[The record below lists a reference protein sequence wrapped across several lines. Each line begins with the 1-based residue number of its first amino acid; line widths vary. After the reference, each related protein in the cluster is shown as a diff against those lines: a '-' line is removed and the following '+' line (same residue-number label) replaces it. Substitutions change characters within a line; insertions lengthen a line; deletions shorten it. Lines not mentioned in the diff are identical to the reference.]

1 MASLTQKLTSFARS
15 PQGKKMIDQARRY
28 ATKPENQAKLKQ
40 LGSKFTSRG
49 GRS

>member
-1 MASLTQKLTSFARS
+1 MSSLVQKLTTFARS
-15 PQGKKMIDQARRY
+15 PQGKKMVDQARRY

-40 LGSKFTSRG
+40 LGSKFSGKG

>member
-1 MASLTQKLTSFARS
+1 MSSLTQKLTAFARS
-15 PQGKKMIDQARRY
+15 PQGKQMIDRARRY

-40 LGSKFTSRG
+40 LGTKFTSKG

>member
-1 MASLTQKLTSFARS
+1 MASLTQKLTAFARS

-40 LGSKFTSRG
+40 LGTRFGNKGGSR
-49 GRS
+49 

>member
-1 MASLTQKLTSFARS
+1 MSSLTQKLTAFARS
-15 PQGKKMIDQARRY
+15 PQGKKMADQVRRY

-40 LGSKFTSRG
+40 LGSKITGKG